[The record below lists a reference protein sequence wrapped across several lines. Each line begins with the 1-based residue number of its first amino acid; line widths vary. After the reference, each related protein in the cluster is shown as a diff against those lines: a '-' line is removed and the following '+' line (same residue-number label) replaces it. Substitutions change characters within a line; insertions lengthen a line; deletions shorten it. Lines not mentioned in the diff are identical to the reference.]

1 MQSCFQLKILLSVFI
16 KWTDTALTFPGTR
29 GNNVNIVV
37 ESVENNKIDSK
48 EWEPYL

>member
-16 KWTDTALTFPGTR
+16 KWTETAFTSPGTR

-37 ESVENNKIDSK
+37 ESVENNNIDSK
-48 EWEPYL
+48 EWESYV